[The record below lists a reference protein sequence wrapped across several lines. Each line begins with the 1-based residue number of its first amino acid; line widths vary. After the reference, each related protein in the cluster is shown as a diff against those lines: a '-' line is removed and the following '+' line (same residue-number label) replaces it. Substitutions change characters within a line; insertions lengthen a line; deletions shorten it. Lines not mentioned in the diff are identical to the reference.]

1 MFHQHLKEQPTGP
14 VFLKGPS
21 GKKWQATLASESEV
35 WSFEQGWKEFVTDHS
50 LKKGYFLVFTYDGP
64 SQFSVAVFS
73 PSGIIDPSALDAKP
87 TNEVVVKIEEDE
99 GVQRDMD
106 AGGASEVSILP
117 TEEGNRVTGRRTRA
131 MGGGTGAS
139 EIPPLPTEE
148 GRGVTGKRTRAMSDL
163 PADANASK
171 RHSTVAK
178 KADKRRNQAGTSKDA
193 ATIVHSKKDK
203 RTLFFYNN
211 ES

>member
-14 VFLKGPS
+14 VSLKGPS
-21 GKKWQATLASESEV
+21 GKKWQATIASESEV
-35 WSFEQGWKEFVTDHS
+35 WSFEQGWKEFATDHS
-50 LKKGYFLVFTYDGP
+50 LKKGYFLVFTYDGT

-73 PSGIIDPSALDAKP
+73 PLGIIDPAALDAKP
-87 TNEVVVKIEEDE
+87 TNEVVVEIEEDE
-99 GVQRDMD
+99 GVQGDMD

-117 TEEGNRVTGRRTRA
+117 TEEGNAVTGRRTRA
-131 MGGGTGAS
+131 MTGGAT
-139 EIPPLPTEE
+139 EIPPRPTEE
-148 GRGVTGKRTRAMSDL
+148 GHGVTGKRKRATSDI
-163 PADANASK
+163 PAEANASK

-178 KADKRRNQAGTSKDA
+178 KADKRRHQAGTSKDVPP
-193 ATIVHSKKDK
+193 IVHSKKDK

>member
-14 VFLKGPS
+14 VYLKGPS

-35 WSFEQGWKEFVTDHS
+35 WSFEQGWKEFATDHS
-50 LKKGYFLVFTYDGP
+50 LKKGYFLVFTYDGT

-73 PSGIIDPSALDAKP
+73 PLGIIDPAALDAKP
-87 TNEVVVKIEEDE
+87 TNEVVVEIEEDE
-99 GVQRDMD
+99 GVQGDMD

-117 TEEGNRVTGRRTRA
+117 TEGH
-131 MGGGTGAS
+131 
-139 EIPPLPTEE
+139 
-148 GRGVTGKRTRAMSDL
+148 GVTGKRKRATSDI
-163 PADANASK
+163 PAEANASK

-178 KADKRRNQAGTSKDA
+178 KADKRRHQAGTSKDVPP
-193 ATIVHSKKDK
+193 IVHSKKDK
-203 RTLFFYNN
+203 RTLFFYNS